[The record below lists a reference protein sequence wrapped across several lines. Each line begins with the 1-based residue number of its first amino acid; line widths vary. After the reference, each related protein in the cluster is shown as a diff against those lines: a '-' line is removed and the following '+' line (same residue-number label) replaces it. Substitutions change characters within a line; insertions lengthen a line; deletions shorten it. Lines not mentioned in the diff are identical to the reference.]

1 MKILIQDLY
10 YVRNQQEIL
19 NNINLEMT
27 EGYYAL
33 VGPNGSGK
41 TTLLSILCGLEWPS
55 SGKALLLENDEFFP
69 IAYKKKSI
77 GYFFPKIS
85 TWFDSYHPN
94 MNVLESICTGFY
106 NELGSYTE
114 PTELEK
120 NTAIKLIDN
129 YIPSLQS
136 DWNKKFF
143 TLSTG
148 EKYRVLLLR
157 SIVRKP
163 KILILDEPFDGLD
176 IKGRIEFEK
185 LIKEIA
191 KTISLMILV
200 FHRIEE
206 IPDFV
211 QKVILIKNGKIDHYG
226 DINQILNSENLS
238 KLYEIPLQ
246 IEKRNSRFYSYV

>member
-1 MKILIQDLY
+1 MKILIQNVY
-10 YVRNQQEIL
+10 YIRNQKQIL
-19 NNINLEMT
+19 KNINLELT
-27 EGYYAL
+27 ENYYAL
-33 VGPNGSGK
+33 IGPNGSGK

-55 SGKALLLENDEFFP
+55 SGKALLYENNEFSP
-69 IAYKKKSI
+69 IAYKKNSI

-85 TWFDSYHPN
+85 SWFDSFHPN
-94 MNVLESICTGFY
+94 INVLESICTGFY

-114 PTELEK
+114 PKEEEK
-120 NTAIKLIDN
+120 NTAIKLIN
-129 YIPSLQS
+129 QYIPSLQF
-136 DWNKKFF
+136 DFNKKFF

-157 SIVRKP
+157 SIVKKP

-191 KTISLMILV
+191 KTISFMILV

-211 QKVILIKNGKIDHYG
+211 QKIILIKNGKIDNYG

-238 KLYEIPLQ
+238 KLYEIPLY